1 MKRAFNCLKILTS
14 ARTNFQTLVYK
25 YMCDTLNTEEDHSF
39 KHKTPIWFVNTSHRL
54 AWSLTIYY
62 FLYQMVFLGKQ
73 HKIFNLVEKNPG
85 GAPDSNL
92 PYRYEDVYVL
102 DKAV

>member
-1 MKRAFNCLKILTS
+1 
-14 ARTNFQTLVYK
+14 
-25 YMCDTLNTEEDHSF
+25 
-39 KHKTPIWFVNTSHRL
+39 
-54 AWSLTIYY
+54 
-62 FLYQMVFLGKQ
+62 MVFLGKQ

-92 PYRYEDVYVL
+92 PYRYEDVYIL